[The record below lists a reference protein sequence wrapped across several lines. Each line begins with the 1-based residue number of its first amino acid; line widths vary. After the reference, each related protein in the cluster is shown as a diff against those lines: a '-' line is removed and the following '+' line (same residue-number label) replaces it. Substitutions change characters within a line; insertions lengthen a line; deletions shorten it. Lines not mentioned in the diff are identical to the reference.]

1 MLPPGSVRPDYDGY
15 CLSNVSSTALSLLG
29 LKGPGRHLPDDALGS
44 AEVSEVE
51 NVVLMLFDGLG
62 YAEWKRQETHG
73 FLGALSGR
81 GSVSPITTVFPSTT
95 AAALTS
101 VSTGLTPQEHGLPE
115 WYVYMQ
121 EVGEVIVTLP
131 FSRVG
136 DSRRDTLRGVM
147 DPNALFDGKT
157 MFERLKDAGMK
168 GTSLTTRSL
177 AHSAF
182 SEAVSRGG
190 TIVPCASSSD
200 LAVSLRRLVENSRG
214 QNVYYVYW
222 PYVDTLEHIYGP
234 GTDEAGVEASL
245 ISHALLEGFLSK
257 LSPDAAKKTFILAT
271 ADHGQL
277 RVAPEET
284 LYMNGFRKLVNALD
298 TDPSGRTIP
307 PWGSARDL
315 YMRVRGDRLRDV
327 ESYLAQ
333 KLVGIASVLE
343 TEDAVKQGL
352 FGLNEPS
359 RKFLR
364 RVGNLM
370 VLPHDAKTVWFRYRK
385 GDSLA
390 LKGHHGGLTEDEMT
404 IPLASGRASDLQR

>member
-1 MLPPGSVRPDYDGY
+1 MR
-15 CLSNVSSTALSLLG
+15 
-29 LKGPGRHLPDDALGS
+29 LPDDALGS
-44 AEVSEVE
+44 AEVSGVE

-73 FLGALSGR
+73 FLGALSRSGGVR
-81 GSVSPITTVFPSTT
+81 PITTVFPSTT

-121 EVGEVIVTLP
+121 EVGEVIATLP
-131 FSRVG
+131 FSRAG

-147 DPNALFDGKT
+147 DPGVLFDGKT
-157 MFERLKDAGMK
+157 MFELLKDGGME
-168 GTSLTTRSL
+168 GTTLTTRSL
-177 AHSAF
+177 AHSAY
-182 SEAVSRGG
+182 SEAINRGG

-214 QNVYYVYW
+214 QNMYYVYW

-257 LSPDAAKKTFILAT
+257 LSPGAAKKTFILAT

-277 RVAPEET
+277 RVSPEET
-284 LYMNGFRKLVNALD
+284 LYLNRLRKLVDALD
-298 TDPSGRTIP
+298 VAPSGRTIS

-315 YMRVRGDRLRDV
+315 YMKVRDDRLGDV
-327 ESYLAQ
+327 ESYLAR
-333 KLVGIASVLE
+333 KLAGIASVLE
-343 TEDAVKQGL
+343 TEDAVKEGL
-352 FGLNEPS
+352 FGVGQPT

-385 GDSLA
+385 GDSLG
-390 LKGHHGGLTEDEMT
+390 LKGHHGGLTKDEMT
-404 IPLASGRASDLQR
+404 VPLASGRASDLQR